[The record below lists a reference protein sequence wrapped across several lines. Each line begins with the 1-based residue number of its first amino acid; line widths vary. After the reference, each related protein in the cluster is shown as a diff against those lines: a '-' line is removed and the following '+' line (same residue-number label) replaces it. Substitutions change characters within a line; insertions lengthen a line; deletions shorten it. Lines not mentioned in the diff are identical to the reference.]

1 MTHLPKMIQHAPLFS
16 MPNEHGVVHAAL
28 SVRMLSQCLAPPTG
42 PL

>member
-16 MPNEHGVVHAAL
+16 VPNEHGVVHSAL
-28 SVRMLSQCLAPPTG
+28 SVRMLCHCLAPMAV